1 MAKKKIYVSP
11 SSQTTN
17 KYAKGNTTEAIQ
29 CRKIAVALVA
39 ALERCGFDA
48 MTNLTGDM
56 YARTAES
63 NKWGANLH
71 MPIHTNAHNGKVMGT
86 RLFSYDTK
94 GEGYK
99 ACKAIMATLASI
111 TPGTSDSITAQKS
124 LYEVKKANAP
134 TAYIEVGFHDNVT
147 EALWIIDNTEA
158 IAEAICKG
166 VCKYYSVPYVAPIVA
181 VEPEPATK
189 EEATAG
195 SMYRVFDKDGKQVG
209 AYSKESGAF
218 AKAKEQLKN
227 GGTVKITLSAK

>member
-29 CRKIAVALVA
+29 CRKIAVALVD

-56 YARTAES
+56 YKRVAES
-63 NKWGANLH
+63 NKYGADLH
-71 MPIHTNAHNGKVMGT
+71 LPIHTNAHNKKVMGT
-86 RLFSYDTK
+86 RLFSYDLN

-99 ACKAIMATLASI
+99 ACKSIIATLAPI

-147 EALWIIDNTEA
+147 EALWIIDNTKA
-158 IAEAICKG
+158 IAEAICQG
-166 VCKYYSVPYVAPIVA
+166 VCKHYDLPYVEDA
-181 VEPEPATK
+181 VEPKPDE
-189 EEATAG
+189 
-195 SMYRVFDKDGKQVG
+195 SDVIYRVQVG
-209 AYSKESGAF
+209 AYSNTSNAEAMLEKLKKAGF
-218 AKAKEQLKN
+218 A
-227 GGTVKITLSAK
+227 GVIVKGEK

>member
-1 MAKKKIYVSP
+1 MAKKKVYVSP
-11 SSQTTN
+11 SSQTDN

-56 YARTAES
+56 YKRVAES
-63 NKWGANLH
+63 NKYGADLH
-71 MPIHTNAHNGKVMGT
+71 LPIHTNAHNKKVMGT
-86 RLFSYDTK
+86 RLFSYDLK

-99 ACKAIMATLASI
+99 ACKSIMATLAPI

-147 EALWIIDNTEA
+147 EALWIINNTEA

-166 VCKYYSVPYVAPIVA
+166 ICKYFSVPYVDPIVI
-181 VEPEPATK
+181 EDPAPVPDQD
-189 EEATAG
+189 EGEDI
-195 SMYRVFDKDGKQVG
+195 YRVQVG
-209 AYSKESGAF
+209 AYSKKSGAEKMLAELRAAGF
-218 AKAKEQLKN
+218 
-227 GGTVKITLSAK
+227 GGIIVKSKK

>member
-1 MAKKKIYVSP
+1 MAKKIYISP

-29 CRKIAVALVA
+29 CRKIAVALVP

-56 YARTAES
+56 YARTSES
-63 NKWGANLH
+63 NKWGADLH
-71 MPIHTNAHNGKVMGT
+71 VPIHTNAHNKKVMGT
-86 RLFSYDTK
+86 RLFSYDLK

-99 ACKAIMATLASI
+99 ACKAIMATLAPI
-111 TPGTSDSITAQKS
+111 TPGTSDSITANKS

-158 IAEAICKG
+158 IAETICKG
-166 VCKYYSVPYVAPIVA
+166 ICKYFSVPYVDPVVT
-181 VEPEPATK
+181 VEPEPPAK
-189 EEATAG
+189 EETAG
-195 SMYRVFDKDGKQVG
+195 FLYRVFNGEGKQLG
-209 AYSKESGAF
+209 AYSLESGAF
-218 AKAKEQLKN
+218 TTAKKELRKS
-227 GGTVKITLSAK
+227 GAVKITYGAK